1 LSEVFE
7 TFDIQHITETERS
20 EFVDT
25 IEDLVWENDI
35 GYIEAITQYCD
46 NVGMEIE
53 TVVKLISDNLKSEI
67 EAEAVA
73 LLYIKPESRLPL

>member
-1 LSEVFE
+1 MSEVFE